1 MRTEIGYDIA
11 LILWY
16 TVFNIVAGGT
26 SMDLI
31 AVCELL
37 NFHIKNIFIAGQK
50 TEWLLKNDNA
60 VHNHYFMNL

>member
-16 TVFNIVAGGT
+16 TVFSIVAGGA
-26 SMDLI
+26 SIDLI
-31 AVCELL
+31 AVCELS

-50 TEWLLKNDNA
+50 NRMTSEEW
-60 VHNHYFMNL
+60 